1 MYQIPLVL
9 EALKLEAAL
18 RDKKLVR
25 ETQKRAIN
33 R

>member
-9 EALKLEAAL
+9 EALKLEAVL
-18 RDKKLVR
+18 RDKKLLR
-25 ETQKRAIN
+25 KIQQRAVN